1 MGRWERF
8 HQARSITAED
18 MLADEVV
25 KTLVSDLT
33 GWPPPVSEWFD
44 AARARKFAPAIGPGA
59 VRPSSSV
66 IHMAFELARW
76 ELERCYEALDDF
88 ARNDR
93 AAAVAK
99 DPRERLAL
107 EFLHA
112 WLTDSMLE
120 LLEVT
125 RLKRPKL
132 IECLARAEARLTS
145 RTRPPR

>member
-1 MGRWERF
+1 MGRWDRF
-8 HQARSITAED
+8 HEARSITSEE

-25 KTLVSDLT
+25 KTLAMDLS

-44 AARARKFAPAIGPGA
+44 RDKERRFEPVLGPGA
-59 VRPSSSV
+59 TRPSAGVLSA
-66 IHMAFELARW
+66 AFELARW
-76 ELERCYEALDDF
+76 ELERRYDALDDF

-93 AAAVAK
+93 ARAIAS

-120 LLEVT
+120 LLEVAP
-125 RLKRPKL
+125 LKRPRL
-132 IECLARAEARLTS
+132 VECLARAEKRILG
-145 RTRPPR
+145 